1 MKTYSCYNDDGLTI
15 MVKANSEIEADKKT
29 VFKIAEIGLE
39 IEEPFYEDD
48 IEDSYVTDDETVSDW
63 LIRNG
68 VEFTQNSMIVMEWN
82 DVDQSVQVYEL

>member
-1 MKTYSCYNDDGLTI
+1 MKTFSCYNDDGLTI

-48 IEDSYVTDDETVSDW
+48 IEDAYVTHDETVSDW
-63 LIRNG
+63 LKRNG
-68 VEFTQNSMIVMEWN
+68 VSFNENNMLIMEMN
-82 DVDQSVQVYEL
+82 DVEQNVNVYKL